1 MAATDEFS
9 KEMEQL
15 KKEFTA
21 LRTDLGSLVASVK
34 ELAGKQSERVVDLA
48 EDAEKAVRN
57 QTKVAGESVEKYIE
71 ERPLTSALVAFGS
84 GFVIGM
90 LLSNNS
96 NKR

>member
-1 MAATDEFS
+1 MATTDEFS

-15 KKEFTA
+15 KKDLTS
-21 LRTDLGSLVASVK
+21 LRTDIGSLVTTVK
-34 ELAGKQSERVVDLA
+34 DLAGKQGDRAVDLA
-48 EDAEKAVRN
+48 HDTEKRVRD

-90 LLSNNS
+90 LLSN
-96 NKR
+96 KR